1 MANIKSSIKRIKV
14 TRRNN
19 IQNKIYSS
27 NIKTFTKKYYQT
39 LEQLKVSKSEEN
51 KVKVNQSLS
60 LLVSRIDKAVK
71 KNVLHHNTAA
81 RKKSKLMTDLN
92 KIINT

>member
-27 NIKTFTKKYYQT
+27 NIKTCTKKYYQT
-39 LEQLKVSKSEEN
+39 LERLKVSKSEEN